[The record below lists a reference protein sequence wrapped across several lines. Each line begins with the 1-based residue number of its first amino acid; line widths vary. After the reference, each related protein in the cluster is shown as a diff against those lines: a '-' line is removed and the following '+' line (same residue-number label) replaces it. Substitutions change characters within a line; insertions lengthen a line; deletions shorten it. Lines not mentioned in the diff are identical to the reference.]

1 MALSGARV
9 VRWLN
14 RRVHRVFLS
23 FLGLGT
29 RRHVIFVSL
38 VVGVV
43 CALAAMLLKFLAHW
57 TAGMVNDLISHGRD
71 SLVLLVLP
79 AIGIVLTLLFVRYAV
94 GENIAH
100 GVSNVLLA
108 ISQNRGRIRLHNTW
122 SSIVASSITI
132 GFGGSVGAEAPIVMT
147 GAAIGSNLGRFFR
160 MDSKSVIL
168 MVGCGAS
175 AGIAAIFK
183 APLAG
188 LVFTLEV
195 LMLDLTMSSLVPLLV
210 SSVTATI
217 TTSLLM
223 GGGSLFHFV
232 YNVPFDLS
240 KTPYYLILGVFTGLV
255 SVYFTRTAI
264 AMGGWFSRMSNTYR
278 RVLAGVLLL
287 GGLIYLYPPLYGE
300 GYSSVQQLF
309 EGKVDQLFSHS
320 PLAFVMGN
328 PWLLLVSLG
337 ALFLLKVVAMA
348 ATTGAGGVGGSF
360 APTLF
365 VGAVAGFFMARLL
378 NMTMDAGVGVSNFV
392 LVGMAGAMAGV
403 MHAPLL
409 GIFLIAELTEGYV
422 LLIPLMLTATVAYI
436 TVSSFDRH
444 SIYTM
449 RLAAQG
455 LLITHHKDQAV
466 LTMLQVKSVIETDL
480 AVVHPQQTLRELV
493 RVVAHSRRNI
503 FPVVDDAGALQGIVL
518 LDDIREIMFETEK
531 YDSLTV
537 GDLMVRPPGVIQ
549 ANEPMNVVMGKFEE
563 TGAWNLPVVEGGRY
577 IGFVSKAKIFSAYR
591 EQLVQFSNE

>member
-71 SLVLLVLP
+71 SLVLLILP

-108 ISQNRGRIRLHNTW
+108 ISQNRGRIKLHNTW

-264 AMGGWFSRMSNTYR
+264 ALGGWFGRMSNTYR

-320 PLAFVMGN
+320 PLAFVTGN
-328 PWLLLVSLG
+328 PWLLLVVLG

-466 LTMLQVKSVIETDL
+466 LTMLQVKNVIETDL

-503 FPVVDDAGALQGIVL
+503 FPVVDDDGALKGIVL
-518 LDDIREIMFETEK
+518 RDDIREIMFETEK

-549 ANEPMNVVMGKFEE
+549 ADEPMNVVMRKFEE

>member
-108 ISQNRGRIRLHNTW
+108 ISQNRGRIQLHNTW

-195 LMLDLTMSSLVPLLV
+195 LMLDLTMSSIVPLLV

-264 AMGGWFSRMSNTYR
+264 AMGGWFSRLSNTYR
-278 RVLAGVLLL
+278 RVLAGALLL

>member
-71 SLVLLVLP
+71 SLVLLILP

-108 ISQNRGRIRLHNTW
+108 ISQNRGRIKLHNTW

-264 AMGGWFSRMSNTYR
+264 ALGGWFGRMSNTYR

-320 PLAFVMGN
+320 PLAFVTGN
-328 PWLLLVSLG
+328 PWLLLVVLG

-466 LTMLQVKSVIETDL
+466 LTMLQVKNVIETDL

-503 FPVVDDAGALQGIVL
+503 FPVVDDDGALKGIVL
-518 LDDIREIMFETEK
+518 LDDIREIMFENEK

-549 ANEPMNVVMGKFEE
+549 ADEPMNVVMRKFEE

>member
-1 MALSGARV
+1 MALSGAQV

-57 TAGMVNDLISHGRD
+57 TAGVVNDLISHGRD
-71 SLVLLVLP
+71 SLVLLILP

-108 ISQNRGRIRLHNTW
+108 ISQNRGRIKLHNTW

-264 AMGGWFSRMSNTYR
+264 ALGGWFSRMSNTYR

-320 PLAFVMGN
+320 PLAFVTGN
-328 PWLLLVSLG
+328 PWLLLVVLG

-466 LTMLQVKSVIETDL
+466 LTMLQVKNVIETDL
-480 AVVHPQQTLRELV
+480 AVVHPQQTLRVLV

-549 ANEPMNVVMGKFEE
+549 ADEPMNVVMRKFEE

>member
-38 VVGVV
+38 VVGGV

-57 TAGMVNDLISHGRD
+57 TAGVVNDLISHGRD
-71 SLVLLVLP
+71 SLVLLILP

-108 ISQNRGRIRLHNTW
+108 ISQNRGRIKLHNTW

-132 GFGGSVGAEAPIVMT
+132 GFGGSGGAEAPIGMT

-264 AMGGWFSRMSNTYR
+264 ALGGWFGRMSNTYR

-320 PLAFVMGN
+320 PLAFVTGN
-328 PWLLLVSLG
+328 PWLLLVVLG

-466 LTMLQVKSVIETDL
+466 LTMLQVKNVIETDL
-480 AVVHPQQTLRELV
+480 AVVHPQQTLRVLV

-549 ANEPMNVVMGKFEE
+549 ADEPMNVVMRKFEE

>member
-57 TAGMVNDLISHGRD
+57 TAGVVNDLISHGRD
-71 SLVLLVLP
+71 SLVLLILP

-108 ISQNRGRIRLHNTW
+108 ISQNRGRIKLHNTW

-160 MDSKSVIL
+160 MDSKSVSL

-264 AMGGWFSRMSNTYR
+264 ALGGWFGRMSNTYR

-320 PLAFVMGN
+320 PLAFVTGN
-328 PWLLLVSLG
+328 PWLLLVVLG

-466 LTMLQVKSVIETDL
+466 LTMLQVKNVIETDL
-480 AVVHPQQTLRELV
+480 AVVHPQQTLRVLV

-549 ANEPMNVVMGKFEE
+549 ADEPMNVVMRKFEE

>member
-108 ISQNRGRIRLHNTW
+108 ISQNRGRIQLHNTW

-264 AMGGWFSRMSNTYR
+264 ALGGWFGRMSNTYR

-320 PLAFVMGN
+320 PLAFVTGN
-328 PWLLLVSLG
+328 PWLLLVALG

-466 LTMLQVKSVIETDL
+466 LTMLQVKNVIETDL

-549 ANEPMNVVMGKFEE
+549 ADEPMNVVMRKFEE

>member
-71 SLVLLVLP
+71 SLVLLILP

-108 ISQNRGRIRLHNTW
+108 ISQNRGRIKLHNTW

-264 AMGGWFSRMSNTYR
+264 ALGGWFGRMSNTYR

-320 PLAFVMGN
+320 PLAFVTGN
-328 PWLLLVSLG
+328 PWLLLVVLG

-409 GIFLIAELTEGYV
+409 CIFLIAELTEGYV

-466 LTMLQVKSVIETDL
+466 LTMLQVKNVIETDL

-503 FPVVDDAGALQGIVL
+503 FPVVDDDGALKGIVL

-549 ANEPMNVVMGKFEE
+549 ADEPMNVVMRKFEE

>member
-57 TAGMVNDLISHGRD
+57 TAGVVNDLISHGRD
-71 SLVLLVLP
+71 SLVLLILP

-108 ISQNRGRIRLHNTW
+108 ISQNRGRIKLHNTW

-264 AMGGWFSRMSNTYR
+264 ALGGWFSRMSNTYR

-320 PLAFVMGN
+320 PLAFVTGN
-328 PWLLLVSLG
+328 PWLLLVVLG

-466 LTMLQVKSVIETDL
+466 LTMLQVKNVIETDL
-480 AVVHPQQTLRELV
+480 AVVHPQQTLRVLV

-549 ANEPMNVVMGKFEE
+549 ADEPMNVVMRKFEE

>member
-71 SLVLLVLP
+71 SLVLLILP

-108 ISQNRGRIRLHNTW
+108 ISQNRGRIKLHNTW

-264 AMGGWFSRMSNTYR
+264 ALGGWFGRMSNTYR

-320 PLAFVMGN
+320 PLAFVTGN
-328 PWLLLVSLG
+328 PWLLLVVLG

-466 LTMLQVKSVIETDL
+466 LTMLQVKNVIETDL

-503 FPVVDDAGALQGIVL
+503 FPVVDDDGALKGIVL

-549 ANEPMNVVMGKFEE
+549 ADEPMNVVMRKFEE

-577 IGFVSKAKIFSAYR
+577 IGVVSKAKIFSAYR

>member
-57 TAGMVNDLISHGRD
+57 TAGVVNDLISHGRD
-71 SLVLLVLP
+71 SLVLLILP

-108 ISQNRGRIRLHNTW
+108 ISQNRGRIKLHNTW

-147 GAAIGSNLGRFFR
+147 GAAIVSNLGRFFR

-240 KTPYYLILGVFTGLV
+240 KTPYYLILGVFPGLV

-264 AMGGWFSRMSNTYR
+264 ALGGWFGRMSNTYR

-320 PLAFVMGN
+320 PLAFVTGN
-328 PWLLLVSLG
+328 PWLLLVVLG

-466 LTMLQVKSVIETDL
+466 LTMLQVKNVIETDL
-480 AVVHPQQTLRELV
+480 AVVHPQQTLRVLV

-549 ANEPMNVVMGKFEE
+549 ADEPMNVVMRKFEE

>member
-1 MALSGARV
+1 
-9 VRWLN
+9 
-14 RRVHRVFLS
+14 
-23 FLGLGT
+23 
-29 RRHVIFVSL
+29 VIFVSL

-71 SLVLLVLP
+71 SLVLLILP

-108 ISQNRGRIRLHNTW
+108 ISQNRGRIKLHNTW

-264 AMGGWFSRMSNTYR
+264 ALGGWFGRMSNTYR

-320 PLAFVMGN
+320 PLAFVTGN
-328 PWLLLVSLG
+328 PWLLLVVLG

-466 LTMLQVKSVIETDL
+466 LTMLQVKNVIETDL

-503 FPVVDDAGALQGIVL
+503 FPVVDDDGALKGIVL
-518 LDDIREIMFETEK
+518 LDDIREIMFENEK

-549 ANEPMNVVMGKFEE
+549 ADEPMNVVMRKFEE

>member
-14 RRVHRVFLS
+14 RRVHRFFLS

-108 ISQNRGRIRLHNTW
+108 ISQNRGRIKLHNTW

-232 YNVPFDLS
+232 YKVPFDLS

-264 AMGGWFSRMSNTYR
+264 ALGGWFGRMSNTYR

-320 PLAFVMGN
+320 PLAFVTGN
-328 PWLLLVSLG
+328 PWLLLVVLG

-466 LTMLQVKSVIETDL
+466 LTMLQVKNVIETDL

-549 ANEPMNVVMGKFEE
+549 ADESMNVVMRKFEE

>member
-71 SLVLLVLP
+71 SLVLLILP

-108 ISQNRGRIRLHNTW
+108 ISQNRGRIKLHNTW

-168 MVGCGAS
+168 RVGCGAS

-264 AMGGWFSRMSNTYR
+264 ALGGWFGRMSNTYR

-320 PLAFVMGN
+320 PLAFVTGN
-328 PWLLLVSLG
+328 PWLLLVVLG

-466 LTMLQVKSVIETDL
+466 LTMLQVKNVIETDL

-503 FPVVDDAGALQGIVL
+503 FPVVDDDGALKGIVL

-549 ANEPMNVVMGKFEE
+549 ADEPMNVVMRKFEE

>member
-108 ISQNRGRIRLHNTW
+108 ISQNRGRIQLHNTW

-264 AMGGWFSRMSNTYR
+264 ALGGWFGRMSNTYR

-320 PLAFVMGN
+320 PLAFVTGN
-328 PWLLLVSLG
+328 PWLLLVALG

-466 LTMLQVKSVIETDL
+466 LTMLQVKNVIETDL

-518 LDDIREIMFETEK
+518 LDDIREIMFLTEK

-549 ANEPMNVVMGKFEE
+549 ADEPMNVVMRKFEE

>member
-71 SLVLLVLP
+71 SLVLLILP

-108 ISQNRGRIRLHNTW
+108 ISQNRGRIKLHNTW

-264 AMGGWFSRMSNTYR
+264 ALGGWFGRMSNTYR

-320 PLAFVMGN
+320 PLAFVTGN
-328 PWLLLVSLG
+328 PWLLLVVLG

-466 LTMLQVKSVIETDL
+466 LTMLQVKNVIETDL

-503 FPVVDDAGALQGIVL
+503 FPVVDDDGALKGIVL

-549 ANEPMNVVMGKFEE
+549 ADEPMNVVMRKFEE
-563 TGAWNLPVVEGGRY
+563 TGAWNLPVVGGGRY

>member
-57 TAGMVNDLISHGRD
+57 TAGVVNDLISHGRD

-108 ISQNRGRIRLHNTW
+108 ISQNRGRIKLHNTW

-264 AMGGWFSRMSNTYR
+264 ALGGWFGRMSNTYR

-320 PLAFVMGN
+320 PLAFVTGN
-328 PWLLLVSLG
+328 PWLLLVVLG

-466 LTMLQVKSVIETDL
+466 LTMLQVKNVIETDL
-480 AVVHPQQTLRELV
+480 AVVHPQQTLRVLV

-549 ANEPMNVVMGKFEE
+549 ADEPMNVVMRKFEE

>member
-1 MALSGARV
+1 
-9 VRWLN
+9 
-14 RRVHRVFLS
+14 
-23 FLGLGT
+23 
-29 RRHVIFVSL
+29 VIFVSL

-71 SLVLLVLP
+71 SLVLLILP

-108 ISQNRGRIRLHNTW
+108 ISQNRGRIKLHNTW

-264 AMGGWFSRMSNTYR
+264 ALGGWFGRMSNTYR

-320 PLAFVMGN
+320 PLAFVTGN
-328 PWLLLVSLG
+328 PWLLLVVLG

-466 LTMLQVKSVIETDL
+466 LTMLQVKNVIETDL

-503 FPVVDDAGALQGIVL
+503 FPVVDDDGALKGIVL

-549 ANEPMNVVMGKFEE
+549 ADEPMNVVMRKFEE

>member
-57 TAGMVNDLISHGRD
+57 TAGVVNDLISHGRD
-71 SLVLLVLP
+71 SLVLLILP

-108 ISQNRGRIRLHNTW
+108 ISQNRGRIKLHNTW

-264 AMGGWFSRMSNTYR
+264 ALGGWFGRMSNTYR

-320 PLAFVMGN
+320 PLAFVTGN
-328 PWLLLVSLG
+328 PWLLLVVLG

-466 LTMLQVKSVIETDL
+466 LTMLQVKNVIETDL
-480 AVVHPQQTLRELV
+480 AVVHPHQTLRVLV

-549 ANEPMNVVMGKFEE
+549 ADEPMNVVMRKFEE

>member
-71 SLVLLVLP
+71 SLVLLILP

-108 ISQNRGRIRLHNTW
+108 ISQNRGRIKLHNTW

-264 AMGGWFSRMSNTYR
+264 ALGGWFGRMSNTYR

-320 PLAFVMGN
+320 PLAFVTGN
-328 PWLLLVSLG
+328 PWLLLVVLG

-378 NMTMDAGVGVSNFV
+378 NMTMD
-392 LVGMAGAMAGV
+392 AGV

-466 LTMLQVKSVIETDL
+466 LTMLQVKNVIETDL

-503 FPVVDDAGALQGIVL
+503 FPVVDDDGALKGIVL

-549 ANEPMNVVMGKFEE
+549 ADEPMNVVMRKFEE

>member
-57 TAGMVNDLISHGRD
+57 TAGVVNDLISHGRD
-71 SLVLLVLP
+71 SLVLLILP

-108 ISQNRGRIRLHNTW
+108 ISQNRGRIKLHNTW

-264 AMGGWFSRMSNTYR
+264 ALGGWFGRMSNTYR

-320 PLAFVMGN
+320 PLAFVTGN
-328 PWLLLVSLG
+328 PWLLLVVLG

-466 LTMLQVKSVIETDL
+466 LTMLQVKNVIETDL
-480 AVVHPQQTLRELV
+480 AVVHPQQTLRVLV

-549 ANEPMNVVMGKFEE
+549 ADEPMNVVMRKFEE

>member
-71 SLVLLVLP
+71 SLVLLILP

-108 ISQNRGRIRLHNTW
+108 ISQNRGRIKLHNTW

-264 AMGGWFSRMSNTYR
+264 ALGGWFGRMSNTYR

-320 PLAFVMGN
+320 PLAFVTGN
-328 PWLLLVSLG
+328 PWLLLVALG

-466 LTMLQVKSVIETDL
+466 LTMLQVKNVIETDL

-549 ANEPMNVVMGKFEE
+549 ADESMNVVMRKFEE
-563 TGAWNLPVVEGGRY
+563 TGAWNLPVVGGGRY

>member
-71 SLVLLVLP
+71 SLVLLILP

-108 ISQNRGRIRLHNTW
+108 ISQNRGRIKLHNTW

-264 AMGGWFSRMSNTYR
+264 ALGGWFGRMSNTYR

-320 PLAFVMGN
+320 PLAFVTGN
-328 PWLLLVSLG
+328 PWLLLVVLG

-466 LTMLQVKSVIETDL
+466 LTMLQVKNVIETDL

-503 FPVVDDAGALQGIVL
+503 FPVVDDDGALKGIVL

-537 GDLMVRPPGVIQ
+537 GDLMVRPPGVRQ
-549 ANEPMNVVMGKFEE
+549 AEEPMNVVMGKFEE

>member
-57 TAGMVNDLISHGRD
+57 TAGVVNDLISHGRD
-71 SLVLLVLP
+71 SLVLLILP

-108 ISQNRGRIRLHNTW
+108 ISQNRGRIKLHNTW

-264 AMGGWFSRMSNTYR
+264 ALGGWFGRMSNTYR

-320 PLAFVMGN
+320 PLAFVTGN
-328 PWLLLVSLG
+328 PWLLLAVLG

-466 LTMLQVKSVIETDL
+466 LTMLQVKNVIETDL
-480 AVVHPQQTLRELV
+480 AVVHPQQTLRVLV

-549 ANEPMNVVMGKFEE
+549 ADEPMNVVMRKFEE

>member
-29 RRHVIFVSL
+29 RRHVIFVSP
-38 VVGVV
+38 VVGGV

-57 TAGMVNDLISHGRD
+57 TAGVVNDLISHGRD
-71 SLVLLVLP
+71 SLVLLILP

-108 ISQNRGRIRLHNTW
+108 ISQNRGRIKLHNTW

-264 AMGGWFSRMSNTYR
+264 ALGGWFGRMSNTYR

-320 PLAFVMGN
+320 PLAFVTGN
-328 PWLLLVSLG
+328 PWLLLVVLG

-466 LTMLQVKSVIETDL
+466 LTMLQVKNVIETDL
-480 AVVHPQQTLRELV
+480 AVVHPQQTLRVLV

-549 ANEPMNVVMGKFEE
+549 ADEPMNVVMRKFEE

>member
-1 MALSGARV
+1 MVLSGAQV

-71 SLVLLVLP
+71 SLVLLILP

-108 ISQNRGRIRLHNTW
+108 ISQNRGRIKLHNTW

-264 AMGGWFSRMSNTYR
+264 ALGGWFGRMSNTYR

-320 PLAFVMGN
+320 PLAFVTGN
-328 PWLLLVSLG
+328 PWLLLVVLG

-466 LTMLQVKSVIETDL
+466 LTMLQVKNVIETDL
-480 AVVHPQQTLRELV
+480 AVVHPQQTLRVLV

-549 ANEPMNVVMGKFEE
+549 ADEPMNVVMRKFEE

>member
-1 MALSGARV
+1 MVLSGAQV

-71 SLVLLVLP
+71 SLVLLILP

-108 ISQNRGRIRLHNTW
+108 ISQNRGRIKLHNTW

-264 AMGGWFSRMSNTYR
+264 ALGGWFGRMSNTYR

-320 PLAFVMGN
+320 PLAFVTGN
-328 PWLLLVSLG
+328 PWLLLVVLG

-365 VGAVAGFFMARLL
+365 AGAVAGFFMARLL

-466 LTMLQVKSVIETDL
+466 LTMLQVKNVIETDL
-480 AVVHPQQTLRELV
+480 ALVHPQQTLRELV

-549 ANEPMNVVMGKFEE
+549 ADEPMNVVMRKFEE

>member
-71 SLVLLVLP
+71 SLVLLILP

-108 ISQNRGRIRLHNTW
+108 ISQNRGRIKLHNTW

-264 AMGGWFSRMSNTYR
+264 ALGGWFGRMSNTYR

-320 PLAFVMGN
+320 PLAFVTGN
-328 PWLLLVSLG
+328 PWLLLVVLG

-466 LTMLQVKSVIETDL
+466 LTMLQVKNVIETDL

-549 ANEPMNVVMGKFEE
+549 ADEPMNVVMRKFEE
-563 TGAWNLPVVEGGRY
+563 TGAWNLPVVGGGRY

>member
-108 ISQNRGRIRLHNTW
+108 ISQNRGRIQLHNTW

-195 LMLDLTMSSLVPLLV
+195 LMLDLTMSSIVPLLV

-264 AMGGWFSRMSNTYR
+264 AMGGWFSRLSNTYR
-278 RVLAGVLLL
+278 RVLAGALLL

-563 TGAWNLPVVEGGRY
+563 TGAWNLPVVEGRRY

>member
-38 VVGVV
+38 VVGGV

-57 TAGMVNDLISHGRD
+57 TAGVVNDLISHGRD
-71 SLVLLVLP
+71 SLVLLILP

-108 ISQNRGRIRLHNTW
+108 ISQNRGRIKLHNTW

-264 AMGGWFSRMSNTYR
+264 ALGGWFGRMSNTYR

-320 PLAFVMGN
+320 PLAFVTGN
-328 PWLLLVSLG
+328 PWLLLVVLG

-466 LTMLQVKSVIETDL
+466 LTMLQVKNVIETDL
-480 AVVHPQQTLRELV
+480 AVVHPQQTLRVLV

-549 ANEPMNVVMGKFEE
+549 ADEPMNVVMRKFEE

>member
-1 MALSGARV
+1 
-9 VRWLN
+9 
-14 RRVHRVFLS
+14 
-23 FLGLGT
+23 
-29 RRHVIFVSL
+29 
-38 VVGVV
+38 
-43 CALAAMLLKFLAHW
+43 
-57 TAGMVNDLISHGRD
+57 MVNDLISHGRD

-108 ISQNRGRIRLHNTW
+108 ISQNRGRIQLHNTW

-195 LMLDLTMSSLVPLLV
+195 LMLDLTMSSIVPLLV

-264 AMGGWFSRMSNTYR
+264 AMGGWFSRLSNTYR
-278 RVLAGVLLL
+278 RVLAGALLL

-563 TGAWNLPVVEGGRY
+563 TGAWNLPVVEGRRY

>member
-71 SLVLLVLP
+71 SLVLLILP

-108 ISQNRGRIRLHNTW
+108 ISQNRGRIKLHNTW

-264 AMGGWFSRMSNTYR
+264 ALGGWFGRMSNTYR

-320 PLAFVMGN
+320 PLAFVTGN
-328 PWLLLVSLG
+328 PWLLLVVLG

-466 LTMLQVKSVIETDL
+466 LTMLQVKNVIETDL
-480 AVVHPQQTLRELV
+480 AVVHPQQTLRVLV

-549 ANEPMNVVMGKFEE
+549 ADEPMNVVMRKFEE

>member
-71 SLVLLVLP
+71 SLVLLILP

-108 ISQNRGRIRLHNTW
+108 ISQNRGRIKLHNTW

-255 SVYFTRTAI
+255 PVYFTRTAI
-264 AMGGWFSRMSNTYR
+264 ALGGWFGRMSNTYR

-320 PLAFVMGN
+320 PLAFVTGN
-328 PWLLLVSLG
+328 PWLLLV
-337 ALFLLKVVAMA
+337 

-466 LTMLQVKSVIETDL
+466 LTMLQVKNVIETDL

-503 FPVVDDAGALQGIVL
+503 FPVVDDDGALKGIVL

-549 ANEPMNVVMGKFEE
+549 ADEPMNVVMRKFEE

>member
-264 AMGGWFSRMSNTYR
+264 AMGGWFSRLSNTYR
-278 RVLAGVLLL
+278 RVLAGALLL

-466 LTMLQVKSVIETDL
+466 LTMLQVKNVIETDL

-549 ANEPMNVVMGKFEE
+549 ADEPMNVVMGKFEE
-563 TGAWNLPVVEGGRY
+563 TGAWNLPVVEGRRY

>member
-1 MALSGARV
+1 MVLSGARV

-71 SLVLLVLP
+71 SLVLLILP

-108 ISQNRGRIRLHNTW
+108 ISQNRGRIKLHNTW

-264 AMGGWFSRMSNTYR
+264 ALGGWFGRMSNTYR

-320 PLAFVMGN
+320 PLAFVTGN
-328 PWLLLVSLG
+328 PWLLLVVLG

-409 GIFLIAELTEGYV
+409 GIFLIAELTEDYV

-466 LTMLQVKSVIETDL
+466 LTMLQVKNVIETDL

-531 YDSLTV
+531 YDSLMV

-549 ANEPMNVVMGKFEE
+549 ADEPMNVVMRKFEE

>member
-57 TAGMVNDLISHGRD
+57 TAGVVNDLISHGRD
-71 SLVLLVLP
+71 SLVLLILP

-108 ISQNRGRIRLHNTW
+108 ISQNRGRIKLHNTW

-264 AMGGWFSRMSNTYR
+264 ALGGWFGRMSNTYR

-320 PLAFVMGN
+320 PLAFVTGN
-328 PWLLLVSLG
+328 PWLLLVVLG

-466 LTMLQVKSVIETDL
+466 LTMLQVKNVIETDL
-480 AVVHPQQTLRELV
+480 AVVYPQQTLRVLV

-549 ANEPMNVVMGKFEE
+549 ADEPMNVVMRKFEE

>member
-1 MALSGARV
+1 M
-9 VRWLN
+9 RWLN

-108 ISQNRGRIRLHNTW
+108 ISQNRGRIQLHNTW

-264 AMGGWFSRMSNTYR
+264 ALGGWFGRMSNTYR

-320 PLAFVMGN
+320 PLAFVTGN
-328 PWLLLVSLG
+328 PWLLLVALG

-466 LTMLQVKSVIETDL
+466 LTMLQVKNVIETDL

-549 ANEPMNVVMGKFEE
+549 ADEPMNVVMRKFEE

>member
-71 SLVLLVLP
+71 SLVLLILP

-108 ISQNRGRIRLHNTW
+108 ISQNRGRIKLHNTW

-264 AMGGWFSRMSNTYR
+264 ALGGWFGRMSNTYR

-320 PLAFVMGN
+320 PLAFVTGN
-328 PWLLLVSLG
+328 PWLLLVVLG

-378 NMTMDAGVGVSNFV
+378 NMTMDAGVGGSNFV

-466 LTMLQVKSVIETDL
+466 LTMLQVKNVIETDL

-503 FPVVDDAGALQGIVL
+503 FPVVDDDGALKGIVL

-549 ANEPMNVVMGKFEE
+549 ADEPMNVVMRKFEE

>member
-1 MALSGARV
+1 M
-9 VRWLN
+9 
-14 RRVHRVFLS
+14 
-23 FLGLGT
+23 
-29 RRHVIFVSL
+29 
-38 VVGVV
+38 
-43 CALAAMLLKFLAHW
+43 
-57 TAGMVNDLISHGRD
+57 
-71 SLVLLVLP
+71 
-79 AIGIVLTLLFVRYAV
+79 
-94 GENIAH
+94 
-100 GVSNVLLA
+100 
-108 ISQNRGRIRLHNTW
+108 
-122 SSIVASSITI
+122 
-132 GFGGSVGAEAPIVMT
+132 
-147 GAAIGSNLGRFFR
+147 
-160 MDSKSVIL
+160 
-168 MVGCGAS
+168 
-175 AGIAAIFK
+175 
-183 APLAG
+183 
-188 LVFTLEV
+188 
-195 LMLDLTMSSLVPLLV
+195 
-210 SSVTATI
+210 
-217 TTSLLM
+217 
-223 GGGSLFHFV
+223 
-232 YNVPFDLS
+232 
-240 KTPYYLILGVFTGLV
+240 
-255 SVYFTRTAI
+255 
-264 AMGGWFSRMSNTYR
+264 
-278 RVLAGVLLL
+278 

-320 PLAFVMGN
+320 PLAFVTGN
-328 PWLLLVSLG
+328 PWLLLVVLG

-466 LTMLQVKSVIETDL
+466 LTMLQVKNVIETDL

-503 FPVVDDAGALQGIVL
+503 FPVVDDDGALKGIVL

-549 ANEPMNVVMGKFEE
+549 ADEPMNVVMRKFEE